1 MNRYSDKDDKL
12 LVEMT
17 LLGVEDAYEAL
28 VRRHQRAVMGTA
40 YKVTGNR
47 YSAEDASQDAFVSA
61 WMNLSELRDGSKFGA
76 WVCAFAKNCART
88 LERHY
93 HAAIPD
99 ISLDVS
105 EIQEPAEEDDYFA
118 EDAYEDMHKAVDS
131 LSEKIREAVSLH
143 YFAGKSVAEIADML
157 SIPVGTVKWR
167 LSEGRRQL
175 RKGYGMMEKTYNE
188 NESIVARVMRQV
200 EALKLW
206 QLKNDKSGFEEEYR
220 AVLANVEAL
229 EESKEK
235 NAMLADTLLRGYWW
249 LPGEKNNEVLERIK
263 KAAAESHNEDVMMA
277 VVAEEHDRYYG
288 DEKIRFMR
296 ETEIPYYREN
306 GYPKTLAYVW
316 FWLGYEY
323 RDKGEY
329 AEAIRC
335 YEQVLELLTPS
346 DVYYANAKAAIE
358 GEKRSLAAAGDPKV
372 IRFYPYIDG
381 EVFKRI
387 GEKLYLW
394 AQPTYGY
401 YYEMVNETLLW
412 NMSLCDSVLLDEEMK
427 VGDVVTSS
435 DGKITRT
442 YLKNDGMCDT
452 PAGHFENCSVYVLDG
467 ERDGITHCETWL
479 CAGVGIVRQIVT
491 CSGDTKEWELSAY
504 QTDGKGGLFPFAAGN
519 RWEYALATPE
529 TDEIIERESVYEVT
543 ACDADSVTLS
553 HMGFMALT
561 GYRDTWEGK
570 MVEARYSY
578 CKKTS
583 SGAESLCDV
592 SDAMRR
598 AEELAVTKRQKLH
611 TAVAN
616 TVMRRILAGD
626 PTIHPDY
633 TQKGR
638 WDFFEYD
645 RVEKTDGKIVIR
657 DCREH
662 SFEWKDMSSG
672 CDTNC
677 AGYSV
682 LYSFFPD
689 ILQDATGCLWSDEWT
704 SGYHLEQRKTDD
716 SVTKHLLVTGGE
728 TVITP
733 AGTFANCLRVCFDFE
748 AWGYFSGRSEY
759 LFADGVGIIRV
770 EHPYGNG
777 KRAVWQLTEY
787 RGVGKGYFP
796 TDDGLFRRYQ
806 PEGLSDGWHGSVE
819 YTFDTDE
826 SGTVLFKDALGTQ
839 DRADYEKMQGK

>member
-412 NMSLCDSVLLDEEMK
+412 NMSLCDSVLLE
-427 VGDVVTSS
+427 
-435 DGKITRT
+435 
-442 YLKNDGMCDT
+442 
-452 PAGHFENCSVYVLDG
+452 
-467 ERDGITHCETWL
+467 
-479 CAGVGIVRQIVT
+479 
-491 CSGDTKEWELSAY
+491 
-504 QTDGKGGLFPFAAGN
+504 
-519 RWEYALATPE
+519 
-529 TDEIIERESVYEVT
+529 
-543 ACDADSVTLS
+543 
-553 HMGFMALT
+553 
-561 GYRDTWEGK
+561 
-570 MVEARYSY
+570 
-578 CKKTS
+578 
-583 SGAESLCDV
+583 
-592 SDAMRR
+592 
-598 AEELAVTKRQKLH
+598 
-611 TAVAN
+611 
-616 TVMRRILAGD
+616 
-626 PTIHPDY
+626 
-633 TQKGR
+633 
-638 WDFFEYD
+638 
-645 RVEKTDGKIVIR
+645 
-657 DCREH
+657 
-662 SFEWKDMSSG
+662 
-672 CDTNC
+672 
-677 AGYSV
+677 
-682 LYSFFPD
+682 
-689 ILQDATGCLWSDEWT
+689 
-704 SGYHLEQRKTDD
+704 
-716 SVTKHLLVTGGE
+716 
-728 TVITP
+728 
-733 AGTFANCLRVCFDFE
+733 
-748 AWGYFSGRSEY
+748 
-759 LFADGVGIIRV
+759 
-770 EHPYGNG
+770 
-777 KRAVWQLTEY
+777 
-787 RGVGKGYFP
+787 
-796 TDDGLFRRYQ
+796 
-806 PEGLSDGWHGSVE
+806 
-819 YTFDTDE
+819 
-826 SGTVLFKDALGTQ
+826 
-839 DRADYEKMQGK
+839 